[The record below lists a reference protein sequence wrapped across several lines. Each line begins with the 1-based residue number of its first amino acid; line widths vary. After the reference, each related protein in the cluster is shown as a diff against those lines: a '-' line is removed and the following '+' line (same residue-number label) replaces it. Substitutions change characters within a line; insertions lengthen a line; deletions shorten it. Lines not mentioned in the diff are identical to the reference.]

1 VLIRPGIPEL
11 DLLDGSVTSGSS
23 PLSRHSVELEGGVFL
38 GGIGARVSAEYSGA
52 SRIDGSGLPGSA
64 DLRFGDLFTMNAR
77 LFFNFDSR
85 ENIVATVP
93 LLRGS
98 RLALRIDN
106 LFGGVRRVTDGN
118 GDVPLSY
125 QPGYLD
131 PRGRTIELSFR
142 KRF

>member
-1 VLIRPGIPEL
+1 
-11 DLLDGSVTSGSS
+11 
-23 PLSRHSVELEGGVFL
+23 
-38 GGIGARVSAEYSGA
+38 
-52 SRIDGSGLPGSA
+52 
-64 DLRFGDLFTMNAR
+64 MNAR